1 MLALSPKSTI
11 LLQNEVIKKQSP
23 HSPSC
28 SDLSMADTVVPLS
41 EWVSRRKGG
50 VTTPSSTSSAAAASD
65 APSVESNVFRAAAAA
80 AFPSAALS
88 PAASLP
94 ATAAAV
100 VLVAAGESSPE
111 SEVWEGGRRAMAA
124 LANPLIKASREPEAR
139 DLWVDWKRK
148 RRPA

>member
-1 MLALSPKSTI
+1 
-11 LLQNEVIKKQSP
+11 
-23 HSPSC
+23 
-28 SDLSMADTVVPLS
+28 MA
-41 EWVSRRKGG
+41 
-50 VTTPSSTSSAAAASD
+50 D
-65 APSVESNVFRAAAAA
+65 APSVDKTEFRAAAAA
-80 AFPSAALS
+80 PTALRA
-88 PAASLP
+88 PAA
-94 ATAAAV
+94 ATAATLVSVTFPAAASAV